1 MTDKIFNMLVRV
13 VLSRVRAGENIDE
26 VINSYN
32 ISDSDKAKLKTVV
45 LALR

>member
-1 MTDKIFNMLVRV
+1 MSERVFNMLVRV
-13 VLSRVRAGENIDE
+13 VLSRVRAGESIDE

-32 ISDSDKAKLKTVV
+32 ISDPDKAKLKTVV